1 MILCI
6 KKGKEMLINLCNEQ
20 DATIKNPSLLRY
32 AQIYRDIYKR
42 FLAQIT
48 ASGITLGANQEKEI
62 SHKIERLRDL
72 GVVFRNDDKSLFLN
86 WLSPAC
92 ENCKT
97 GVGSTTLFFS
107 LQCPRQCY
115 FCFNPNQEGYE
126 YYRQNLR
133 NCVRELQEIHQQGI
147 RISHLAL
154 SGGEPLLHPAEVVN
168 FFQTALDLFPK
179 VYTRLYTAGDLL
191 NPDLLGA
198 LQENG
203 LNEIRFSL
211 KLEDTEEVRSRVLN
225 NIALAKSYIPVV
237 MVEMP
242 IIPGTLEEMK
252 KLLSFLNDLDINGI
266 NLLEFCYPFYNT
278 EEFRMR
284 GFKIKNPPFNVLY
297 DYWYAG
303 GLPIDR
309 SEIECLDLLEY
320 AIEQQLKL
328 GVHYCSLENKLTGQI
343 YQQNLGQRVERYYY
357 LSGKDHYYKSA
368 KVFGNDILT
377 VKQILDKN
385 HIKTYNLSKRY
396 DFLEFNVKD
405 IDFLKDIDIEVV
417 ISSNVMEERN
427 DGKYLRELKLDLINP
442 SDFQWQNEL

>member
-1 MILCI
+1 
-6 KKGKEMLINLCNEQ
+6 MLINLYNEQ
-20 DATIKNPSLLRY
+20 DVIIKNSSLLRY

-42 FLAQIT
+42 FLTQIT
-48 ASGITLGANQEKEI
+48 ASGVKLGSNQEKEI

-133 NCVRELQEIHQQGI
+133 NCVQELQEIHQQEI
-147 RISHLAL
+147 KISHLAL
-154 SGGEPLLHPAEVVN
+154 SGGEPLLYPVEVVN
-168 FFQTALDLFPK
+168 FFQTALELFPK

-191 NPDLLGA
+191 NPDLLGV
-198 LQENG
+198 LRENG

-211 KLEDTEEVRSRVLN
+211 KLEDPEEVRSRVLDY
-225 NIALAKSYIPVV
+225 IALAKSYIPVV

-252 KLLSFLNDLDINGI
+252 KLLSRLNDLDINGI
-266 NLLEFCYPFYNT
+266 NLLEFCYPFYNAG
-278 EEFRMR
+278 EFRSR
-284 GFKIKNPPFNVLY
+284 GFEIKNPPFNVLY

-309 SEIECLDLLEY
+309 SELECLDLLEY
-320 AIEQQLKL
+320 AVEQHLKL

-343 YQQNLGQRVERYYY
+343 YQQNLGQRVESYYY
-357 LSGKDHYYKSA
+357 LSRKDHYYKSA
-368 KVFGNDILT
+368 KVFGKDILT
-377 VKQILDKN
+377 VKQVLDRN
-385 HIKTYNLSKRY
+385 HIKTYNLSKCY

-405 IDFLKDIDIEVV
+405 IDFLKGIDIEVV

-427 DGKYLRELKLDLINP
+427 DGKYLRELKLDLIYP
-442 SDFQWQNEL
+442 SDFRWQNEL